1 MFPWA
6 EFAIIATTHLLA
18 VASPGPDFAL
28 VLKNSLTQSKLA
40 GLYTALGLGGGILIH
55 VFYSLAGIGIIISQS
70 ILLFNVIKIAGALY
84 LIWIGIQGLC
94 SQKATPESE
103 NFNTGNNSNHNKIN
117 KLKSFKQGFVT
128 NLLNPKATLF
138 FLSLFALVVDPATP
152 LWIQI
157 IYGVEMSIATVVWFS
172 LLAVVFGGKKL
183 RTKLFAVKHI
193 IERAMGVVL
202 VGLGIKVLTS
212 K

>member
-6 EFAIIATTHLLA
+6 EFAIIAPTHLLA

-40 GLYTALGLGGGILIH
+40 GLYTALGLGAGILVH

-84 LIWIGIQGLC
+84 LIWIGIQGLR

-103 NFNTGNNSNHNKIN
+103 EYNSNHIKIN
-117 KLKSFKQGFVT
+117 KLKSFKKGFVT

-152 LWIQI
+152 LWVQI
-157 IYGVEMSIATVVWFS
+157 IYGVEMSIATVLWFS
-172 LLAVVFGGKKL
+172 VLAVIFGGKKL
-183 RTKLFAVKHI
+183 RTKLFAIKHI

-202 VGLGIKVLTS
+202 IGLGIKVLTS